1 MAIQV
6 HLRLTGKPQD
16 SQTRVSWLSLENGQA
31 VGGLKQGDLAQVAA
45 DIGAS
50 NLLVYLP
57 GIEVLLSRVQLPS
70 GRRSQLLRALPYALE
85 DDLVQDVE
93 EVHCVLGPRQDDNH
107 YIAAVIARETLQEWL
122 DVLQQH
128 GLRPRIMLPDTL
140 LLPWQSDT
148 WHVWCEEELA
158 WIRSGPAEGYV
169 CTRDSLEFLLA
180 QAIENSDTSPAS
192 LRLYHCDSIDET
204 ALCTRLGLAVEK
216 AASPPVDNML
226 GLLLQEDNTPPTALN
241 LLQDNFAP
249 GSQLK
254 QQLRPWFPVAA
265 LALVLLAIS
274 LAGNII
280 EYRRLDN
287 LNQQLE
293 QQIVKVFRQTFP
305 DVKRVVNPQ
314 AQMKHRLRQ
323 LRGSSNS
330 AGPSFN
336 EMIAQVAPVLAK
348 SEKLNI
354 TNLRFVQGQM
364 QLKLELPDLQSL
376 EKLKQA
382 LVDNTDWK
390 IELKSA
396 NATEDKVE
404 GRIVISQQT

>member
-16 SQTRVSWLSLENGQA
+16 SDVRVSWLSLENGQA
-31 VGGLKQGDLAQVAA
+31 IGGLKQGDLAQAAA
-45 DIGAS
+45 DVGAS
-50 NLLVYLP
+50 NLLVYIP

-93 EVHCVLGPRQDDNH
+93 DVHCVLGPRQGDNH
-107 YIAAVIARETLQEWL
+107 YIAAIIARDTLQGWL
-122 DVLQQH
+122 DLLQQH

-140 LLPWQSDT
+140 LVPWQPDA

-158 WIRSGPAEGYV
+158 WFRSGPAEGYV
-169 CTRDSLEFLLA
+169 CTRDIMEFMLG
-180 QAIENSDTSPAS
+180 QAMENSDSAPAS

-216 AASPPVDNML
+216 TAPPPVDNML
-226 GLLLQEDNTPPTALN
+226 GLLLLEGNTPPTELN
-241 LLQDNFAP
+241 LLQDSFAP

-254 QQLRPWFPVAA
+254 QQLRPWLPAAA
-265 LALVLLAIS
+265 LALVLLVIS
-274 LAGNII
+274 LASNII
-280 EYRRLDN
+280 EYQRLDK

-293 QQIVKVFRQTFP
+293 QQIVKVFKQTFP
-305 DVKRVVNPQ
+305 EVKRVVNPH

-336 EMIAQVAPVLAK
+336 EMISQVAPVLAK

-364 QLKLELPDLQSL
+364 QLRLELPDLQSL

-382 LVDNTDWK
+382 LVDDTDWK